1 MQEFFYLEGAYIIFG
16 LIVLAIALFVT
27 TRPFMGKDALK
38 KGMTG
43 VFIIVSIFII
53 AHFIVTKN
61 RMESVKK
68 AFYEGKEILCEN
80 RVYTKGANFIT
91 IKKDLEWKLE
101 GDYFKS
107 PNYTR
112 DFFLAR
118 CIIK

>member
-1 MQEFFYLEGAYIIFG
+1 MKEFFYLEGAYIIFG
-16 LIVLAIALFVT
+16 LIVLAVTLYVT
-27 TRPFMGKDALK
+27 TRPFMGKGSVK
-38 KGMTG
+38 IGMG
-43 VFIIVSIFII
+43 SAFVVILIFIF
-53 AHFIVTKN
+53 AHYFITKQ

-68 AFYEGKEILCEN
+68 AFKEGKEILCEN

-118 CIIK
+118 CIVK